1 MKIEQHNQIKVI
13 IQTLL
18 DKMGV
23 SGVVESIEHSDGD
36 QFIIKT
42 KDGGILIGD
51 NGKHLIALSHIIKK
65 ITSKTVFLEDNF
77 EDRPH
82 IFIDIND
89 YQRQKIE
96 ELKEL
101 AKMSAQRVRYFKK
114 DVAMEPMNAYDRRI
128 IHASLTEYP
137 DIMTESAGD
146 GLERRVVIKPYL

>member
-23 SGVVESIEHSDGD
+23 SGAVEFMKHPDGD

-51 NGKHLIALSHIIKK
+51 NGKHLVALSHIVKR
-65 ITSKTVFLEDNF
+65 ITDKEVFLEDSL
-77 EDRPH
+77 EDKPH

-137 DIMTESAGD
+137 DITTESAGE